1 MAKEQTDVK
10 TKEKLKLTIT
20 TPRGIK
26 FEEKADMVVMRCVD
40 GDLGILPGHES
51 ISTVLGDGI
60 LKIMNDDLV
69 RKLAIFG
76 GVVEVKDNDIN
87 IFTTIAQ
94 LPGDIDLERAKED
107 REKAESAMREQED
120 EAQFKRLQVMLRRS
134 MVRIEVNLHLEDT
147 TYFDIE
153 EDEEDESD

>member
-10 TKEKLKLTIT
+10 TKEKLNLTIT

>member
-10 TKEKLKLTIT
+10 TKEKLNLTIT
-20 TPRGIK
+20 SPRGIK